1 MINYVEANCAL
12 PPLSRPQYDED
23 SDTWDIHFQDKEDG
37 EGICLA
43 FESLEE
49 AQQLLKQ
56 ALALEDT
63 QNEED
68 NS

>member
-37 EGICLA
+37 EVICLA

-56 ALALEDT
+56 ALSLQETQDEEDT
-63 QNEED
+63 E
-68 NS
+68 